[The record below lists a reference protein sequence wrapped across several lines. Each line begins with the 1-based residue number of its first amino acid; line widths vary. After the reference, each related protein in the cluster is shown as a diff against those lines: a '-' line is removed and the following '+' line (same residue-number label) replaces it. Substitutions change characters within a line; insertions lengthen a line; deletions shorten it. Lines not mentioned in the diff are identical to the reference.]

1 MKNLKINIWTG
12 ILDIINCVL
21 FAVSWPIIFS
31 TAASDAFGGTNLTS
45 GTGTFFYIMAAIG
58 IVLNLIALIQSKQ
71 NNISVVGPVLGL
83 IGNALFLASAAMALP
98 AIVVLIIGTVF
109 IFLHHPSKN
118 AKVVNSNEK

>member
-21 FAVSWPIIFS
+21 FAISWPIIFS

-45 GTGTFFYIMAAIG
+45 GTGTFFYVMAAIG
-58 IVLNLIALIQSKQ
+58 IVLNLIAIIKSKQ
-71 NNISVVGPVLGL
+71 SGISIVGSVLGL
-83 IGNALFLASAAMALP
+83 IGNALFLISAAMAFP
-98 AIVVLIIGTVF
+98 AIVVIIIGTVF

-118 AKVVNSNEK
+118 AKTVN